1 MFIEMPYAD
10 GLAPELGLESAAQR
24 SYGKLGYWKRLV
36 AGAPSV
42 WVFYGFVK
50 L

>member
-1 MFIEMPYAD
+1 MGNCMLFEMPYAD
-10 GLAPELGLESAAQR
+10 ELAPELGLESAAQR
-24 SYGKLGYWKRLV
+24 SYG
-36 AGAPSV
+36 APSV